1 MAAINQKS
9 VREILRHNHF
19 EAPLKAE
26 DRHHF
31 GYIHEDETDF
41 TGFVVGPLCEPQV
54 LAVNATAN
62 ANLDLG
68 LQTAIP
74 ADTVSIKVALDDV
87 VNLAGFGASAASGTV
102 ASHATSV
109 AQITLGHGLLD
120 GTYSALISIAV
131 SASIPAA
138 HATVQMQITESFQ
151 LCFTGKGFVGASV
164 THGASSSGTVV
175 APTPDTGA
183 TGTTFAKS
191 GGTFDLAG
199 FAASVLNTHQWDISF
214 AGFAPGESLQAAGTY
229 GLTISA
235 TAQLAGRAGPEKLS
249 LYESDRSS
257 FFISEKSGPA
267 ASGLFGMHP
276 CGPSLSGPFHM
287 I

>member
-1 MAAINQKS
+1 LSAINQKS
-9 VREILRHNHF
+9 VRDTPTHNHF
-19 EAPLKAE
+19 DHSVRPADK
-26 DRHHF
+26 HHF
-31 GYIHEDETDF
+31 GLLHEDGTDF
-41 TGFVVGPLCEPQV
+41 TGFIAGSVCQPQV
-54 LAVNATAN
+54 LAVNATAD
-62 ANLDLG
+62 ASLALG

-120 GTYSALISIAV
+120 GTYSASISIAV

-151 LCFTGKGFVGASV
+151 LCFSGKGFVGASV
-164 THGASSSGTVV
+164 TNGASSSGTVV
-175 APTPDTGA
+175 APMPDADTTGKA
-183 TGTTFAKS
+183 FAKS
-191 GGTFDLAG
+191 GATFDLAG

-214 AGFAPGESLQAAGTY
+214 AGLAPGESLQAAGTY

-257 FFISEKSGPA
+257 FFVSEKSGPA
-267 ASGLFGMHP
+267 AGGLFGMQP
-276 CGPSLSGPFHM
+276 CGPGLVGPFHM

>member
-1 MAAINQKS
+1 MAVINQNS
-9 VREILRHNHF
+9 VRDNLRCNQS
-19 EAPLKAE
+19 KQSVKE
-26 DRHHF
+26 DGKHHF
-31 GYIHEDETDF
+31 GFAHEDSADF
-41 TGFVVGPLCEPQV
+41 IGFVVGHVYEPQV
-54 LAVNATAN
+54 LAINATAD

-87 VNLAGFGASAASGTV
+87 VDLAGFGASAASGTV

-120 GTYSALISIAV
+120 GTYSASISIAV

-138 HATVQMQITESFQ
+138 HATVEMQITESFQ

-164 THGASSSGTVV
+164 TQGASSSGTVV
-175 APTPDTGA
+175 APTPA
-183 TGTTFAKS
+183 PSAISKTFANS
-191 GGTFDLAG
+191 GGNFDLAG

-235 TAQLAGRAGPEKLS
+235 MAHLAAGAGPKELS
-249 LYESDRSS
+249 FYESDRSS
-257 FFISEKSGPA
+257 FFVNEKSGPA
-267 ASGLFGMHP
+267 VGGLFGMQP
-276 CGPSLSGPFHM
+276 YGPGLSGPSHM